1 MNATR
6 ARLLARYMDTSATA
20 KDASRA
26 EAKQRH
32 QSFEAKQRVTLERE
46 EALQLSHDCGRRF
59 AGAAQELR
67 NEMRERLLAAGYI
80 EATQTANDLQ
90 AVLKQRDYLIQRQ
103 VGLLRKNGGLLS
115 GFVEELGSM
124 LGIAP
129 RREPSDVRTFAA
141 AVVEGAEEARQQV
154 EPLLN
159 VSADIARQLRD
170 ARNVAVRQLGAK
182 KEEVKVLS
190 FDLRALKVEINRL
203 EKLAEREALRH
214 SHQVAELDAQ
224 IAELRAEVGHHRK
237 HASAHAPVR
246 GHIIGH
252 ARNNM

>member
-1 MNATR
+1 
-6 ARLLARYMDTSATA
+6 
-20 KDASRA
+20 
-26 EAKQRH
+26 
-32 QSFEAKQRVTLERE
+32 
-46 EALQLSHDCGRRF
+46 
-59 AGAAQELR
+59 
-67 NEMRERLLAAGYI
+67 
-80 EATQTANDLQ
+80 
-90 AVLKQRDYLIQRQ
+90 
-103 VGLLRKNGGLLS
+103 
-115 GFVEELGSM
+115 M

-129 RREPSDVRTFAA
+129 SREPSDVRTFAA

-170 ARNVAVRQLGAK
+170 ARNVAVRQLFAK

-203 EKLAEREALRH
+203 EKLAEREALRR

-224 IAELRAEVGHHRK
+224 VAELRAEVAHHRK